1 MSKKSAEAKICEFCA
16 FDSLTTAE
24 QIAIGQVFDMKKLS
38 KTNII
43 RLVAVIVF
51 LAITVVATI
60 FLIPF
65 IKNMLSEQ
73 GRIAIQAQVE
83 AAGPW
88 GWLLF
93 LALQILQVIVALIPG
108 EPVEIVGGVLFG
120 TFGGLALCMLGL
132 IIGTVLVYYLVK
144 VVGTPLVF
152 AFVDEKKFHELKFL
166 QNERRLTALIFLLFL
181 VPGTP
186 KDTLTYLVP
195 LTPILPWKFFV
206 LSALARIPSVIS
218 STFLGSS
225 LGSGN
230 WVLTVAIFL
239 LTAVIGLV
247 GIYFNDRFMK
257 KFKKKK

>member
-1 MSKKSAEAKICEFCA
+1 M
-16 FDSLTTAE
+16 
-24 QIAIGQVFDMKKLS
+24 
-38 KTNII
+38 
-43 RLVAVIVF
+43 
-51 LAITVVATI
+51 
-60 FLIPF
+60 
-65 IKNMLSEQ
+65 
-73 GRIAIQAQVE
+73 
-83 AAGPW
+83 
-88 GWLLF
+88 
-93 LALQILQVIVALIPG
+93 
-108 EPVEIVGGVLFG
+108 
-120 TFGGLALCMLGL
+120 
-132 IIGTVLVYYLVK
+132 
-144 VVGTPLVF
+144 
-152 AFVDEKKFHELKFL
+152 
-166 QNERRLTALIFLLFL
+166 IFLLFL

-239 LTAVIGLV
+239 LTAVIGLL